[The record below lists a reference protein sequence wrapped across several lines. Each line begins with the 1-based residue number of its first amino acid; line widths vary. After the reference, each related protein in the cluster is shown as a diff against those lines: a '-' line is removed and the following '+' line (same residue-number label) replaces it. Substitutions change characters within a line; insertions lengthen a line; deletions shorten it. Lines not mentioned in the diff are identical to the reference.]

1 MVMSNK
7 HFTNKRLKPYTSRLF
22 SGTEQILI
30 RMIVVMTPVQV
41 VSCANQRAP
50 ALPATGPPSSTL
62 NGAGNGYWI
71 DGDVVVD
78 KLFRCTMHCNVSF
91 YPIKHT

>member
-1 MVMSNK
+1 MSNK

-22 SGTEQILI
+22 GTGTEQILI
-30 RMIVVMTPVQV
+30 RMIVEMTPVQV

-50 ALPATGPPSSTL
+50 ALPATGIPSSTL

-71 DGDVVVD
+71 DGDV
-78 KLFRCTMHCNVSF
+78 
-91 YPIKHT
+91 